1 MVRLSREDYATLIQ
15 KVMRGSYARSTL
27 KQTAPKPRPPEL
39 ELPHLQDMHSVD
51 DLASPTS
58 VGPAEGH
65 GAPGPAATA
74 HGGRVEPSFEEGVIE
89 RCLRT
94 AFPVD

>member
-1 MVRLSREDYATLIQ
+1 MVRLSREDSATLIQ

-65 GAPGPAATA
+65 GAPAATA